1 MKLSLKNQRSAAFC
15 YRLLFVL
22 IVSLWLVI
30 TVVRRPDDGLGTD
43 FYPFYRTG
51 EALRAGESPYSEAVL
66 QDMIRVWNVA
76 FPATGFAYPLPAAV
90 GVWPILLL
98 PLPLAI
104 AVWTTI
110 GTAGTFAAIGLHQN
124 WRTLLLLPFVF
135 MPVYHAIVM
144 HQATLVWFA
153 FIVLLIVAMRQR
165 WSWVAGWCI
174 VLLPGKPQ
182 VGLLFTLAGL
192 WWAWREDRRTLPW
205 VAGWSLLVWGASFA
219 VQPTWVQDWLHS
231 LSRYNGVGH
240 TVSMLPWSLVL
251 LTVTWR
257 LPWYAQ
263 LGAAQVV
270 LFPAVDVYTAL
281 PLLLAWIHIG
291 GPLALIGSGLSWLW
305 LFAGMPQTITT
316 FWLVIM
322 LPLIVCA
329 AWRVCQ
335 ELWLRR
341 LSSAQP

>member
-1 MKLSLKNQRSAAFC
+1 MHQRVAAFC

-22 IVSLWLVI
+22 VISLWLII
-30 TVVRRPDDGLGTD
+30 TGVRQPDDGLGTD

-51 EALRAGESPYSEAVL
+51 EALRAGENPYSEAVV

-76 FPATGFAYPLPAAV
+76 FPSTGFAYPLPAAI

-98 PLPLAI
+98 PLPLAV

-110 GTAGTFAAIGLHQN
+110 GTAGTFAAIRLHTN
-124 WRTLLLLPFVF
+124 WRTLLLLPFCF

-153 FIVLLIVAMRQR
+153 FIVLLIFAMRRR
-165 WSWVAGWCI
+165 WCWLAGLCI

-182 VGLLFTLAGL
+182 VGLLFALAGL
-192 WWAWREDRRTLPW
+192 YWAWRKDRCTLRW
-205 VAGWSLLVWGASFA
+205 VAGWGLLIWGASFA
-219 VQPTWVQDWLHS
+219 LQPMWVQDWLHS
-231 LSRYNGVGH
+231 LSRYNGIGH
-240 TVSMLPWSLVL
+240 SVSMLPWSLGL
-251 LTVTWR
+251 LVVTWR

-281 PLLLAWIHIG
+281 PLLLAWVHVG
-291 GPLALIGSGLSWLW
+291 GSLALIGSGISWLW
-305 LFAGMPQTITT
+305 LFANMAHTITT
-316 FWLVIM
+316 FWVVMI
-322 LPLIVCA
+322 LPLFVCA
-329 AWRVCQ
+329 AWRLYE
-335 ELWLRR
+335 ELRWQR
-341 LSSAQP
+341 LNLIRL